1 MLYKEE
7 NKYLGIATEIID
19 NGYFDKSRT
28 GIDIYKLHACH
39 LEFSLLDQRIPV
51 LSTRKIPNVMAP
63 IIEMIWFIS
72 GSTDIEF
79 LKQHNLSIW
88 DSWVKPRT
96 HRYDDSLEA
105 GVKELKKRGLI
116 KPSENI
122 DENFYL
128 KYGSGAINQMLSE
141 LTGVDVTQRKLIG
154 GSIGEGAYG
163 AQWRNWEDIR
173 LIPFSNEI
181 ERKKL
186 EVLGYER
193 MDDEIRPG
201 AYSEEN
207 PEFLLYKKN
216 HDQLQEAIDLINN
229 NPESRRIIVNAWNP
243 GKLDTQMLPPCHFN
257 YQFLP
262 FEKDGVKYLDLAL
275 TCRSQDFLVGTV
287 FNVMQYGALCQMVAL
302 LTGRKAN
309 KLYWTGNN
317 THIYANQVELFNEQ
331 HRDRSPLQ
339 NPDLKIVF
347 NPEKEYKTINDFS
360 VEDIKIV
367 GYENYY
373 DPIKYPVAV

>member
-39 LEFSLLDQRIPV
+39 MEFSLLDGRIPV

-79 LKQHNLSIW
+79 LKKHNLSIW
-88 DSWVKPRT
+88 DSWVKPGT
-96 HRYDDSLEA
+96 QRYDDSLEA

-163 AQWRNWEDIR
+163 AQWRKWEDIR
-173 LIPFSNEI
+173 VVENDSHEHQVLVNN
-181 ERKKL
+181 
-186 EVLGYER
+186 LGYKTIH
-193 MDDEIRPG
+193 DG
-201 AYSEEN
+201 LYSKCEEGKVVCVK
-207 PEFLLYKKN
+207 E
-216 HDQLQEAIDLINN
+216 HDQLQAAIDLINN
-229 NPESRRIIVNAWNP
+229 NPESRRIIVSAWNP
-243 GKLDTQMLPPCHFN
+243 GKLDTQVLAPCHSF

-302 LTGRKAN
+302 LIGRKAN

>member
-88 DSWVKPRT
+88 DSWVKPGT

-128 KYGSGAINQMLSE
+128 KYGSGSINQMLSD

-163 AQWRNWEDIR
+163 AQWRKWQDIR
-173 LIPFSNEI
+173 IVENDSHEHAILTNN
-181 ERKKL
+181 
-186 EVLGYER
+186 LGYKTIHEG
-193 MDDEIRPG
+193 I
-201 AYSEEN
+201 YSKCEDGKVVCVKE
-207 PEFLLYKKN
+207 
-216 HDQLQEAIDLINN
+216 HDQLQAAIDLINS
-229 NPESRRIIVNAWNP
+229 NPDSRRIVVSAWNP
-243 GKLDTQMLPPCHFN
+243 GKLDTQQLPPCHSFF
-257 YQFLP
+257 QFLP

-287 FNVMQYGALCQMVAL
+287 FNVMQYGALCHMVAL

-309 KLYWTGNN
+309 KLHWTGNN

-347 NPEKEYKTINDFS
+347 NTEKEYKTIDDFS